1 MPAWSNPLIALG
13 LMYFG
18 AMRFHTSGDARLQP
32 LSFRV
37 KKRDV
42 AAFADADALE
52 SRLER
57 IDAHR
62 PIDRIFVMGCGR
74 SGTWLLTGLMSTFKD
89 TCVVAKEVPVELF
102 AQLTTTGHTLVLKRN
117 NISFERLSQIPVR
130 IKIAYAIRH
139 PFDVLTSHNPTSAH
153 VYHIDVSRWLGE
165 MSALRSAIEDGRRN
179 FCIIR
184 YEDLVTDAAGAQ
196 KKLADELGLEVG
208 TPASELA
215 AVFKPSGRA
224 ESAMHGLRGIDTR
237 SLNKY
242 KNDVGR
248 IAYLKSIRPQLGE
261 TLDWVAE
268 RFGYDTALP

>member
-1 MPAWSNPLIALG
+1 MLAWSNPLVAWG
-13 LMYFG
+13 LIYFG

-32 LSFRV
+32 LSFRL
-37 KKRDV
+37 KKKDV
-42 AAFADADALE
+42 EAFAEGNALE
-52 SRLER
+52 ARLEQVDR
-57 IDAHR
+57 HR
-62 PIDRIFVMGCGR
+62 PIDRVFVMGCGR

-102 AQLTTTGHTLVLKRN
+102 AQLTTTGRALVLKRN
-117 NISFERLSQIPVR
+117 NVSFERLSQVPTR

-153 VYHIDVSRWLGE
+153 VYHIDVARWLGE
-165 MSALRSAIEDGRRN
+165 MSALRAAIDDGRRN

-184 YEDLVTDAAGAQ
+184 YEDLASDATGVQ
-196 KKLADELGLEVG
+196 KKLADELGLEIG

-215 AVFKPSGRA
+215 TVFNPSGRA
-224 ESAMHGLRGIDTR
+224 KSAMHGLRGIDTR

-242 KNDVGR
+242 KKDPER

-261 TLDWVAE
+261 TLDWVAQ